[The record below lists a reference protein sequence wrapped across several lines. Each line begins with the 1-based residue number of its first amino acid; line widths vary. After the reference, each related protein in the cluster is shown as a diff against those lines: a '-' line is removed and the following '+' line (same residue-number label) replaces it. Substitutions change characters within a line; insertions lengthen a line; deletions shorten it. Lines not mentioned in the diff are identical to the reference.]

1 LTGLL
6 TLVALLL
13 GYQLGGWWWAGFVF
27 FFLAWMGELQ
37 QAKEKGSKIQNKE
50 PASKSNSE
58 INNRAAL
65 ISIGGWPSE
74 LIDVCSSLTSNGY
87 YVGNLIPNKKRRAAL
102 ENYPPPGNSDILALI
117 DGTLFGTATQGL
129 VVGKNGVSWKNGY
142 SQPVQMS
149 WRELAKCEIAS
160 AELKVSVGNEKFD
173 NSFSGIKLPAVEGLF
188 ILLRDYARAL
198 SSDDKIPEA
207 RSENE
212 HSSKPK
218 AVDGSRLVVAINI
231 AEFDELLALPGIG
244 AAEAKMIIK
253 RRDESPFKSVAEMA
267 DFLDLKP
274 HLISRLDSMTEF
286 RTAQKP
292 STARVD
298 AQSPVESTQRIAKPG
313 GRTID

>member
-1 LTGLL
+1 ML
-6 TLVALLL
+6 
-13 GYQLGGWWWAGFVF
+13 
-27 FFLAWMGELQ
+27 FLAWMGELQ
-37 QAKEKGSKIQNKE
+37 QAKEKGSKAENKE
-50 PASKSNSE
+50 LPSNTNSATV
-58 INNRAAL
+58 NRAML
-65 ISIGGWPSE
+65 ISLNGWPAE
-74 LIDVCSSLTSNGY
+74 LIDVCSSLTSSGY
-87 YVGNLIPNKKRRAAL
+87 YVGNLIPDKKRRAAL
-102 ENYPPPGNSDILALI
+102 ENYPPPGSSDILALI

-129 VVGKNGVSWKNGY
+129 AVGKNGVSWKNGY

-188 ILLRDYARAL
+188 ILLRDHARAL
-198 SSDDKIPEA
+198 VSDDKSPEA
-207 RSENE
+207 RPKKDHPSEV
-212 HSSKPK
+212 K
-218 AVDGSRLVVAINI
+218 AVDDSRLVVAINI
-231 AEFDELLALPGIG
+231 AKFDELLALPGIG

-274 HLISRLDSMTEF
+274 HLVSRLDSMTDF
-286 RTAQKP
+286 KTDQKV

-298 AQSPVESTQRIAKPG
+298 AENPLERTQRIARPG

>member
-1 LTGLL
+1 
-6 TLVALLL
+6 
-13 GYQLGGWWWAGFVF
+13 
-27 FFLAWMGELQ
+27 MGELQ

-74 LIDVCSSLTSNGY
+74 LIDVCSSLTSSGY

-102 ENYPPPGNSDILALI
+102 ENYAPPGNGDILALI

-129 VVGKNGVSWKNGY
+129 AVGKNGVSWKNGY

-149 WRELAKCEIAS
+149 WRELAKCEIS
-160 AELKVSVGNEKFD
+160 AADLKVSVGSEKFD
-173 NSFSGIKLPAVEGLF
+173 NSFSGIKLPAVESLF
-188 ILLRDYARAL
+188 IRLRDYARAL
-198 SSDDKIPEA
+198 ASDDKTSEA
-207 RSENE
+207 KPNKE
-212 HSSKPK
+212 HSSEPK
-218 AVDGSRLVVAINI
+218 AVDDSRLVVCINI
-231 AEFDELLALPGIG
+231 AKFDELLALPGIG

-274 HLISRLDSMTEF
+274 HLVSRLDSMTDF
-286 RTAQKP
+286 MTGQKVP
-292 STARVD
+292 AARVVT
-298 AQSPVESTQRIAKPG
+298 QNSVESTQRIAKPG